1 MEIPFFWVLF
11 FFLSYFSGVFR
22 KACAG
27 GLVWLAVNR
36 ILTFI
41 MQQNWVNR
49 VTFTTLIFK
58 INISEIYLTAE
69 YWMNMHERPEL
80 VCVWSARRCKCIF
93 QASALCC
100 LPTAWWPWRKVS
112 AVPRELPRQ
121 RHRKLRQIFLFNIW
135 VHCNIPSVLQIVCVF
150 QRKAGPE
157 SQWIYSLW
165 SLGPSLE
172 SPTRPLPLS
181 RQSYLTLQR
190 AVEPGSGLEQEN
202 YTYFL
207 HLISQ
212 RKYFYQHKSG
222 IVLADIGWCSVSSPW
237 WSWCWTSWSTPCR
250 TPSPAIW
257 SSSAASWP
265 GAWLQSSGMA
275 ATSSSTMW
283 VSNCD
288 AVKRLSD
295 AYTSLAVG
303 QFWKMCLLL

>member
-190 AVEPGSGLEQEN
+190 AVERGSGLEQEN

-212 RKYFYQHKSG
+212 RKYKILLPTQQVWNSSCRYWV
-222 IVLADIGWCSVSSPW
+222 VLGVFSLVELMLDLVINPLPYSFPSYLIIKCGFLAWCMAPVEWNGSDVIFNNVSIKL
-237 WSWCWTSWSTPCR
+237 WCCKE
-250 TPSPAIW
+250 ALGCVII
-257 SSSAASWP
+257 SSS
-265 GAWLQSSGMA
+265 QS
-275 ATSSSTMW
+275 
-283 VSNCD
+283 V
-288 AVKRLSD
+288 L
-295 AYTSLAVG
+295 
-303 QFWKMCLLL
+303 